1 MLQNPQTIKCAYPPS
16 PFLWAEQIFGRD
28 TSRLPV
34 QRSGFE
40 WLACFLSPSVPALG
54 RAGFTLRGELRVQ
67 PLKHGVRTVI
77 GAQAQHP
84 TPRMLDHAPGLEHDF
99 LHHRFHAPAFG
110 CMAQWCVFANQRVLA
125 NQTQDVHRH
134 RSQSAD
140 QEVGVKLATG
150 QALQIHVGLELGVWT
165 WGFAKLFV
173 RGVVFVQINDE
184 LSWKRQSN
192 KQAARVSP
200 GIRAS

>member
-1 MLQNPQTIKCAYPPS
+1 
-16 PFLWAEQIFGRD
+16 
-28 TSRLPV
+28 
-34 QRSGFE
+34 
-40 WLACFLSPSVPALG
+40 
-54 RAGFTLRGELRVQ
+54 
-67 PLKHGVRTVI
+67 
-77 GAQAQHP
+77 
-84 TPRMLDHAPGLEHDF
+84 
-99 LHHRFHAPAFG
+99 
-110 CMAQWCVFANQRVLA
+110 MAQWCVFANQRVLA

-134 RSQSAD
+134 RSQSAAD
-140 QEVGVKLATG
+140 QEVGVVGVKLATG